1 VHAELFHA
9 AGFVGTGPRFE
20 TAHSRTLLRLFP
32 YFFFFSSFV
41 VEKPF
46 LTTKWEKKKMEI
58 QDQWAKCSDPRSKP
72 PN

>member
-20 TAHSRTLLRLFP
+20 TAHSRALLGLFQ
-32 YFFFFSSFV
+32 YVFFFSSFV

-46 LTTKWEKKKMEI
+46 LTSKWEKKKMEI